1 MVAAGTSH
9 FCALTETGVVWV
21 WGSNDFGQLGTR
33 GDTDVNAPNHWYIK
47 SCGTPFVMVACVGRR
62 FACCRTAGS
71 MRAAKRGRVRT
82 GMPTATTGTGS
93 GECAVSRISS
103 WWRPGWGTRRRST
116 AADETAPT
124 LLVPSS
130 CSSCYIYIYTY
141 TYIYIDIYIYMFI
154 YVYTFTAANKCE
166 NQLKVSNI
174 YNVSGRLMQCFIN
187 FFESCYKACVM
198 CDILKCWMEI
208 LRRFTSNPRSINFF
222 WCVANFSF

>member
-1 MVAAGTSH
+1 MQGDAQDGGMHAAGLGLHGAAAAAHPFAGEALVMVAAGTSH

-103 WWRPGWGTRRRST
+103 WGRPGWGTRRSVT
-116 AADETAPT
+116 KAD
-124 LLVPSS
+124 
-130 CSSCYIYIYTY
+130 
-141 TYIYIDIYIYMFI
+141 
-154 YVYTFTAANKCE
+154 
-166 NQLKVSNI
+166 QLPELQI
-174 YNVSGRLMQCFIN
+174 
-187 FFESCYKACVM
+187 
-198 CDILKCWMEI
+198 W
-208 LRRFTSNPRSINFF
+208 P
-222 WCVANFSF
+222 